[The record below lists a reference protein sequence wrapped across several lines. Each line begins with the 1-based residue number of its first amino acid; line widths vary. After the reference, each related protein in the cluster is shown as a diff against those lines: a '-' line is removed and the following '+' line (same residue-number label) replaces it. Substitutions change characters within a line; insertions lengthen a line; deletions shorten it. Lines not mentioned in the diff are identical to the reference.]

1 MIKLKECEDSHLG
14 EEVDRN
20 WNEVV
25 TQQYL
30 FDRLAREVGGPSVV
44 LSNAKQNPHKFLLAA
59 VLNAKLKS
67 GDSKSTCYFR

>member
-1 MIKLKECEDSHLG
+1 MWPPPEHLSFWWEQVTALIKLKECEDTHLG

-30 FDRLAREVGGPSVV
+30 FDRLAHEVTWFSE
-44 LSNAKQNPHKFLLAA
+44 
-59 VLNAKLKS
+59 
-67 GDSKSTCYFR
+67 

>member
-30 FDRLAREVGGPSVV
+30 FDRLAREVGV
-44 LSNAKQNPHKFLLAA
+44 LQLWGTKTTLGLQQFQKNKWDL
-59 VLNAKLKS
+59 
-67 GDSKSTCYFR
+67 CY

>member
-30 FDRLAREVGGPSVV
+30 FDRLAREVGGPSL
-44 LSNAKQNPHKFLLAA
+44 LSDDKWMTHMSLFAALLNTKHK
-59 VLNAKLKS
+59 
-67 GDSKSTCYFR
+67 